1 MKRAIITWWST
12 GLGRAI
18 SDRLVQAWYEVV
30 CLSRSAP
37 NEDVKHIHVDF
48 TSTDSI
54 VQAVSSI
61 QSDYAAFDLL
71 VLCAGGGDIQPRGS
85 ITQESIDATIALNL
99 TSQITFVNA
108 LLELIKKNN
117 ADIVDIGA
125 TIWFKANEH
134 MPVYSVAKWGLRG
147 LIENL
152 RSNLKSTWCRV
163 IAIHPGGMDTESNVG
178 PNWRETIIAQQ
189 AGKQPGAMMSTDT
202 IAQFVMA
209 AIAMPKNIEIS
220 EVLINRK

>member
-1 MKRAIITWWST
+1 M
-12 GLGRAI
+12 
-18 SDRLVQAWYEVV
+18 

-125 TIWFKANEH
+125 TI
-134 MPVYSVAKWGLRG
+134 
-147 LIENL
+147 
-152 RSNLKSTWCRV
+152 
-163 IAIHPGGMDTESNVG
+163 
-178 PNWRETIIAQQ
+178 
-189 AGKQPGAMMSTDT
+189 
-202 IAQFVMA
+202 
-209 AIAMPKNIEIS
+209 
-220 EVLINRK
+220 